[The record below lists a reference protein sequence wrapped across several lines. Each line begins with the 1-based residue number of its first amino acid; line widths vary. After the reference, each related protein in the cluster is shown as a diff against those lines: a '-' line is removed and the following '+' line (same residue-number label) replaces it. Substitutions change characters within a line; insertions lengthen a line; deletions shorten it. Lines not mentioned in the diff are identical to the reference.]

1 MVTPTT
7 AVVPQELTA
16 ATGAPTRELVG
27 ELRAVVDQA
36 AAPPG
41 GGALVLRVLEAPRTA
56 AHPSDVQEWSRWEK
70 ELIRLER
77 LHVPT
82 VVLLDGEITGPALHL
97 SLAADIRFAT
107 PQTVFSVTELAH
119 GYLPGMAIHRL
130 VKQVGLGHARRMVLS
145 GERLTAPQAERLGL
159 LDSVAADP
167 AQAAER
173 LLATRSRAL
182 GKPAWHLARRLLLE
196 SHALSTEDALG
207 SVLAA
212 QERALRERTE
222 QS

>member
-7 AVVPQELTA
+7 QVVPQRLTA
-16 ATGAPTRELVG
+16 ATGAPTRELIG
-27 ELRAVVDQA
+27 ELRAAVDRVTAQPDGA
-36 AAPPG
+36 
-41 GGALVLRVLEAPRTA
+41 ALVLRVEEAPRTA
-56 AHPSDVQEWSRWEK
+56 AHLPDVQEWSRWEK
-70 ELIRLER
+70 ELVRLER
-77 LHVPT
+77 LPVPT
-82 VVLLDGEITGPALHL
+82 VVLLDGEISGAALQL

-107 PQTVFSVTELAH
+107 ARTVLSITELAD

-145 GERLTAPQAERLGL
+145 GERLMAPQAERLGL
-159 LDSVAADP
+159 LDSVVADP

-173 LLATRSRAL
+173 LLATRSLAL
-182 GKPAWHLARRLLLE
+182 GTPTWHLARRLLLE

-212 QERALRERTE
+212 QERALRERTG
-222 QS
+222 QA